1 VLLGAVPAPP
11 PVGGPGAPLAGL
23 PGVVPIDLGADPARE
38 LAREELARQVYREAQ
53 PDPVLAAVQWLAR
66 RIADLLRAASGISPG
81 GGWGLLVLV
90 VLLVVVVIVVRR
102 RFGPTLRTASVP
114 GTVLGATELTAA
126 EHRRRADGHAA
137 AGRYDDAVRERMRA
151 IVRALEERTVLEPRR
166 GRTAGD
172 AAREGGRALPGVAAD
187 LREAAHLF
195 DETVYGGR
203 SAGAAGDARLREV
216 DAAVAATRLVRS

>member
-1 VLLGAVPAPP
+1 MVPAPP
-11 PVGGPGAPLAGL
+11 GGPGSPV
-23 PGVVPIDLGADPARE
+23 PGAVPIDLGADPARE
-38 LAREELARQVYREAQ
+38 LARAELARQVYREAQ
-53 PDPVLAAVQWLAR
+53 PDPVLAGVQWLAR
-66 RIADLLRAASGISPG
+66 RLDDLLRAASGVSPG

-90 VLLVVVVIVVRR
+90 VLLVAVVVLVRR
-102 RFGPTLRTASVP
+102 RFGPTLRTAAVP
-114 GTVLGATELTAA
+114 GTVLGASDLTADQ
-126 EHRRRADGHAA
+126 HRRLADGHAA

-172 AAREGGRALPGVAAD
+172 AAREGGRVLPEVATA

-203 SAGAAGDARLREV
+203 PADAAADARMREV
-216 DAAVAATRLVRS
+216 DRAVAATRLVSAP

>member
-1 VLLGAVPAPP
+1 VPAVPPP
-11 PVGGPGAPLAGL
+11 PGG
-23 PGVVPIDLGADPARE
+23 VPIDLGADPARE
-38 LAREELARQVYREAQ
+38 LARDELARQVYRDAQ
-53 PDPVLAAVQWLAR
+53 PDPLLAGLQWLAR
-66 RIADLLRAASGISPG
+66 RLDDLLRAASGISPG

-90 VLLVVVVIVVRR
+90 VLLVVVVLVVRR

-114 GTVLGATELTAA
+114 GGVLGSSELTAA
-126 EHRRRADGHAA
+126 EHRRRADAHAA

-172 AAREGGRALPGVAAD
+172 AAREGGRALPGAATA
-187 LREAAHLF
+187 LAEAAHLF

-203 SAGAAGDARLREV
+203 PADADADGRMRAAD
-216 DAAVAATRLVRS
+216 DAVAATRLVAAS

>member
-1 VLLGAVPAPP
+1 MLPLGPVPGPP
-11 PVGGPGAPLAGL
+11 PGAGPGIPL
-23 PGVVPIDLGADPARE
+23 PGAVPIDLGADPARE
-38 LAREELARQVYREAQ
+38 LAREELARQEYRDAQ

-66 RIADLLRAASGISPG
+66 RIADLLRAAAGVSPG
-81 GGWGLLVLV
+81 GGWGLLVLL
-90 VLLVVVVIVVRR
+90 VLVVVVVIVVRR
-102 RFGPTLRTASVP
+102 RFGPTLRSAAVA
-114 GTVLGATELTAA
+114 GTVLGATELPAA
-126 EHRRRADGHAA
+126 EHRRLADGHAA

-166 GRTAGD
+166 GRTATD
-172 AAREGGRALPGVAAD
+172 AAREGGRALPGAAAD

-203 SAGAAGDARLREV
+203 SAGTAGDARLREV